1 MVVFLFYKLMK
12 KINRVRKAPE
22 FQKLI
27 KTGKKLA
34 NSSFV
39 FYFVPRAE
47 QAARS
52 GITLS
57 GKIGNAVERNKI
69 KRQTRMMCEELVD
82 FETFP
87 YDVIL
92 IIRFAYKKMAYAE
105 NKKNLEKLL
114 SKATMDRRIF
124 NK

>member
-1 MVVFLFYKLMK
+1 M
-12 KINRVRKAPE
+12 
-22 FQKLI
+22 
-27 KTGKKLA
+27 
-34 NSSFV
+34 

-47 QAARS
+47 QAARI

>member
-1 MVVFLFYKLMK
+1 MK
-12 KINRVRKAPE
+12 KINRVHKPQE

-27 KTGKKLA
+27 KTGTKLA
-34 NSSFV
+34 NGSFV
-39 FYFVPRAE
+39 FYCAPRSEA
-47 QAARS
+47 AARI

-87 YDVIL
+87 LDVIL
-92 IIRFAYKKMAYAE
+92 IIRFGYKNMTYAQ

>member
-1 MVVFLFYKLMK
+1 
-12 KINRVRKAPE
+12 
-22 FQKLI
+22 
-27 KTGKKLA
+27 
-34 NSSFV
+34 
-39 FYFVPRAE
+39 
-47 QAARS
+47 
-52 GITLS
+52 
-57 GKIGNAVERNKI
+57 
-69 KRQTRMMCEELVD
+69 MMCEELVD